1 MKMRRLILIIAILIF
16 PVVTLIAGGSSEAT
30 SEESWII
37 AHSNVDNDN
46 MYWDVTKTITPAVPA
61 AEYSPTSENG
71 LFRMRTN
78 YGRNYTDEKYRK
90 VTITPDANGWY
101 MVSDNNITL
110 KRQYTV
116 EIYQIKWTR
125 SSSSSPATV
134 SGNPT
139 KVTPSTSNASEIS
152 FTMQAATW
160 DREGNWFFGYTYYSS
175 VFYDYEVVIKLPAL
189 SEQELAV
196 LEPGAYHATFNVTMY
211 LGSDGGSSQTE
222 TYTIKGMFGESS
234 SSNTEYSFM
243 IDSATYTYSVD
254 LSETDS
260 YFDVANIQF
269 HASATNT
276 SNSSQTQMENNFK
289 NKFSVVISPYNDYT
303 LDSTSNENPYAFI
316 LNGTENLVRNEI
328 NTVPYTIHKNGTG
341 GTFSLY
347 DSNKYKHTYKV
358 TPTLIVSGK
367 SRDWVLNWDL
377 SQLLYVKPTAPTD
390 ETISRAAGFYKTT
403 IYFYI
408 VTNT

>member
-1 MKMRRLILIIAILIF
+1 MRMRKLILIIAILIF
-16 PVVTLIAGGSSEAT
+16 PVAALIAGGSSEAT
-30 SEESWII
+30 SEETWII
-37 AHSNVDNDN
+37 AHSSVNNDN
-46 MYWDVTKTITPAVPA
+46 KYWDVTQTITPAVPD

-71 LFRMRTN
+71 LFRLRTN
-78 YGRNYTDEKYRK
+78 YGKTYTDSKYRK

-101 MVSDNNITL
+101 LVSDNNVTL
-110 KRQYTV
+110 KRPYTV

-125 SSSSSPATV
+125 SGSSSTATV
-134 SGNPT
+134 SGSPT

-152 FTMQAATW
+152 FTMNSATW
-160 DREGNWFFGYTYYSS
+160 DRDGNWWSGYNYYSS

-189 SEQELAV
+189 TEQELEV
-196 LEPGAYHATFNVTMY
+196 LEPGSYHATFNVSMY

-234 SSNTEYSFM
+234 EDNTEYSFM
-243 IDSATYTYSVD
+243 VDSSTYTYSVD

-260 YFDVANIQF
+260 YFDVASIQF
-269 HASATNT
+269 HASATST
-276 SNSSQTQMENNFK
+276 SNNNENTMYNNFK
-289 NKFSVVISPYNDYT
+289 NKFSVVISPYNSYT
-303 LDSTSNENPYAFI
+303 LDSTSNENPYVFI

-347 DSNKYKHTYKV
+347 DSNKYNHTYIV
-358 TPTLIVSGK
+358 TPTLDVSGTK
-367 SRDWVLNWDL
+367 RNWVLNWDL

-403 IYFYI
+403 IYFYV

>member
-1 MKMRRLILIIAILIF
+1 MKMRKIILIIAILIF
-16 PVVTLIAGGSSEAT
+16 PVAALVAGGSTEAT

-37 AHSNVDNDN
+37 AHSNVNNDN
-46 MYWDVTKTITPAVPA
+46 VYWDVTQTITPSVPA
-61 AEYSPTSENG
+61 ADYSPAAENG
-71 LFRMRTN
+71 LFRTRTN
-78 YGRNYTDEKYRK
+78 YGRNYTDTKYRK

-101 MVSDNNITL
+101 LVSDNNVTL
-110 KRQYTV
+110 KRPYTV

-125 SSSSSPATV
+125 SGSSATATA
-134 SGNPT
+134 SGSPT
-139 KVTPSTSNASEIS
+139 KVTPDTSNASEIS
-152 FTMQAATW
+152 FTMQSATW
-160 DREGNWFFGYTYYSS
+160 TREWNWGYIYYTS

-189 SEQELAV
+189 TEQELAA
-196 LEPGAYHATFNVTMY
+196 LEPGSYHATFNVTMY
-211 LGSDGGSSQTE
+211 QGSDGGSSQTE

-234 SSNTEYSFM
+234 STNADYSFM
-243 IDSATYTYSVD
+243 VDSATYTYGVD

-269 HASATNT
+269 HASATSTSSNT
-276 SNSSQTQMENNFK
+276 QTQMENAFK
-289 NKFSVVISPYNDYT
+289 DKFSVIISPYNDYT
-303 LDSTSNENPYAFI
+303 LDSTSNENPYVFI
-316 LNGTENLVRNEI
+316 LNGTENIVRNEI
-328 NTVPYTIHKNGTG
+328 NTVPYTIHKNGSG

-347 DSNKYKHTYKV
+347 NGTSYNHTYKV
-358 TPTLIVSGK
+358 TPTLDVSGTK
-367 SRDWVLNWDL
+367 RDWVLNWDL